1 MKKFS
6 NNYYFLM
13 ILPPFFWA
21 LNWIIARHMR
31 FEIEPITMSF
41 VRWFIAFLI
50 LCPFGFIKFKNNF
63 KVVKQNFK
71 ILLIL
76 GILGTITFN
85 TLVYI
90 GLKYTFVINGSLLNT
105 LIPVFIVLISL
116 TFKIEKFTILKLMGV
131 LTSFLG
137 AVYIIFDG
145 NLNKLA
151 RIQVN
156 VGDIWIIVAMLVWA
170 IYTIILKNKPK
181 ELDSVSFL
189 FTSILL
195 GLPFLFPFFIWE
207 IFHHG
212 FPKINLSII
221 LTFIFYGTFPS
232 IISYLIWNNGVKEI
246 GPTNAGVY
254 TYLLPV
260 FGIILSII
268 FLDETFLFYHLV
280 GTVLILIGIFLV
292 NRKNFSSNEAN

>member
-1 MKKFS
+1 MNKFF

-63 KVVKQNFK
+63 KVVKQNFN

-90 GLKYTFVINGSLLNT
+90 GLKYTLVINGSLLNT

-131 LTSFLG
+131 LTSFFG

-145 NLNKLA
+145 DLNKIA

-156 VGDIWIIVAMLVWA
+156 IGDIWIIVAMLVWA
-170 IYTIILKNKPK
+170 VYTIILKNKPR
-181 ELDSVSFL
+181 ELDSVTFL

-207 IFHHG
+207 ILHYG
-212 FPKINLSII
+212 FPEINSNIL

-246 GPTNAGVY
+246 GATNAGVY

-260 FGIILSII
+260 FGITLSII
-268 FLDETFLFYHLV
+268 FLNETFLVYHLL
-280 GTVLILIGIFLV
+280 GAILILIGIFLV
-292 NRKNFSSNEAN
+292 NRKNSSKEAN

>member
-50 LCPFGFIKFKNNF
+50 LCPFGFIKFKNNL

-90 GLKYTFVINGSLLNT
+90 GLKYTLVINGSLLNT
-105 LIPVFIVLISL
+105 LIPL

-151 RIQVN
+151 RIQLN
-156 VGDIWIIVAMLVWA
+156 PIRA
-170 IYTIILKNKPK
+170 TIFI
-181 ELDSVSFL
+181 SL
-189 FTSILL
+189 FFM
-195 GLPFLFPFFIWE
+195 G
-207 IFHHG
+207 
-212 FPKINLSII
+212 
-221 LTFIFYGTFPS
+221 
-232 IISYLIWNNGVKEI
+232 
-246 GPTNAGVY
+246 
-254 TYLLPV
+254 
-260 FGIILSII
+260 
-268 FLDETFLFYHLV
+268 
-280 GTVLILIGIFLV
+280 
-292 NRKNFSSNEAN
+292 NFSSWISKY

>member
-1 MKKFS
+1 MKKFF

-207 IFHHG
+207 IFHYG
-212 FPKINLSII
+212 FPKMNLNIV

-268 FLDETFLFYHLV
+268 FLDEAFLFYHLV

-292 NRKNFSSNEAN
+292 NRKNISS